1 MKSLK
6 SLKSQITIMII
17 VGLVLFILVGIV
29 LYISKSTIKKTTQQG
44 AKITQSAAFDTQ
56 PIKEFVSKCQDK
68 LAKEAINLIGK
79 QGGNIY
85 RSQGGELIDYSDSD
99 QGMFFV
105 MYEGNRVAYNIKQ
118 LPLLSVPSFFS
129 SPPEYPWISFPYSI
143 VDPNLKTFDGIF
155 GLSNM
160 PPLNA
165 SQGPHSIQS
174 QVESY
179 IDNKMESCADLNSFI
194 NEGYDITVNKSKT
207 TVTLASSDVRIKTS
221 MPIEIKNR
229 ATSEQTYIDAL
240 STAVNVRL
248 GDMHSF
254 AKNIVY
260 NDVTNIKFNLR
271 DVGNNENSFRINVLD
286 DVFSKDDIVIITD
299 DKSQIS
305 GKQFE
310 YKFARKNRRPALYY
324 ISPDYLQLAGG
335 TQITKNTLLN
345 GMDLQAEDPDED
357 TLNFDINPAVPLV
370 FDQPQIVFT
379 ASVTDGQ
386 LSDFQTI
393 TVGRT

>member
-1 MKSLK
+1 
-6 SLKSQITIMII
+6 
-17 VGLVLFILVGIV
+17 
-29 LYISKSTIKKTTQQG
+29 
-44 AKITQSAAFDTQ
+44 
-56 PIKEFVSKCQDK
+56 
-68 LAKEAINLIGK
+68 
-79 QGGNIY
+79 
-85 RSQGGELIDYSDSD
+85 
-99 QGMFFV
+99 
-105 MYEGNRVAYNIKQ
+105 
-118 LPLLSVPSFFS
+118 
-129 SPPEYPWISFPYSI
+129 
-143 VDPNLKTFDGIF
+143 
-155 GLSNM
+155 
-160 PPLNA
+160 
-165 SQGPHSIQS
+165 
-174 QVESY
+174 
-179 IDNKMESCADLNSFI
+179 
-194 NEGYDITVNKSKT
+194 
-207 TVTLASSDVRIKTS
+207 

-357 TLNFDINPAVPLV
+357 TLNFGISPAVPLV
-370 FDQPQIVFT
+370 LGQPQIVFT

>member
-1 MKSLK
+1 M
-6 SLKSQITIMII
+6 
-17 VGLVLFILVGIV
+17 
-29 LYISKSTIKKTTQQG
+29 
-44 AKITQSAAFDTQ
+44 
-56 PIKEFVSKCQDK
+56 SKCQNK

-118 LPLLSVPSFFS
+118 LPLLSVPSIFS